1 MGREPASRQ
10 YGAMTSEIGQRVGRR
25 IKELREA
32 AGLSQP
38 RLGAL
43 VGKSAQTISRIE
55 NGAAL
60 PGLATLEVFARHLGV
75 DIADIVTRTPLQ
87 DDHEADFSRQRMS
100 ELLDLLTSPERKI
113 VGGVMGLLLS
123 NRGR

>member
-1 MGREPASRQ
+1 MGCEPSSGQ
-10 YGAMTSEIGQRVGRR
+10 YAAMASEIGQRVGRR

-55 NGAAL
+55 TGAAL

-75 DIADIVTRTPLQ
+75 DVADIVARSPAIDAAET
-87 DDHEADFSRQRMS
+87 DFSRERVA
-100 ELLDLLTSPERKI
+100 EILDLLTQAERTI
-113 VGGVMGLLLS
+113 VGSLATVLIA